1 MSAELPTWIVRD
13 YLRCT
18 GCRRCEIAC
27 SWHHEGKIWPEASRV
42 RVFML
47 IPGVEIP
54 HLCAQCVDYPCIAAC
69 PVSALAANETTR
81 AVLVDR
87 EKCTSCGLCITAC
100 PGQIP
105 FLHPGDKKAV
115 ICDLCNGDPE
125 CAKVCTEAQFDALRA
140 VKEGLG
146 WGGGLSQK
154 LFAQIPEELTKD
166 VAVNLFG
173 EKAEEM
179 NIDD

>member
-69 PVSALAANETTR
+69 PVTALSANETTR